1 MLLATL
7 LYKMPAGP
15 GLPQKSKHVLAGQKG
30 RHMHVHKLGVRFT
43 WHQTE
48 HPLLGSML
56 LPPLLSTEVTP
67 PADSQSHLHTINNA
81 KNNLFKNEPTAIDIS
96 ISIFTVLNLT

>member
-1 MLLATL
+1 
-7 LYKMPAGP
+7 
-15 GLPQKSKHVLAGQKG
+15 
-30 RHMHVHKLGVRFT
+30 
-43 WHQTE
+43 
-48 HPLLGSML
+48 ML

-96 ISIFTVLNLT
+96 ISIFTVLNLTWSSQQTPSYEQGAWGLETWNNLSLVSQLSK